1 MQGWA
6 MCALRG
12 DVAGGLAWAAGGV
25 MEVRG
30 MSAEDRARVEAVW
43 GMLSPRQREVA
54 ALIMQGYGI
63 RRVAD
68 ALGMGDSTA
77 RNLMRWVRVGG
88 RACRLRCMCR

>member
-1 MQGWA
+1 
-6 MCALRG
+6 
-12 DVAGGLAWAAGGV
+12 
-25 MEVRG
+25 MEARA

-54 ALIMQGYGI
+54 ALMMQGYGI

-77 RNLMRWVRVGG
+77 RNLMRRVRQLM
-88 RACRLRCMCR
+88 R